1 MRLDQAIA
9 ARFSISRHKARQ
21 AIASGRVLVNQR
33 RVAIASRDVGER
45 DELAIVTES
54 VPHFSVL
61 ASTDDWIAVD
71 KPAGLPSQPT
81 HDRSRLSL
89 EEILRSEY
97 KTIWLVHRLDTPA
110 SGVIVFARSAEA
122 AARLS
127 EIFASREVRKT
138 YLARVDPPIDRQLVI
153 DTPLDGKDAITRVRP
168 RGRDLVEVE
177 IETGRTHQ
185 IRRHLSSVGHPVA
198 GDRRYGSATNAPRLM
213 LHAWKIE
220 HAELGAIEAPI
231 PPEFL

>member
-1 MRLDQAIA
+1 MRLDQALA
-9 ARFSISRHKARQ
+9 QKFSISRRKARQ
-21 AIASGRVLVNQR
+21 AIADGRVLVNPR
-33 RVAIASRDVGER
+33 RVAIASRDVGPG
-45 DELAIVTES
+45 DELAIVGDE
-54 VPHFSVL
+54 VPHPRVL
-61 ASTDDWIAVD
+61 ASTADWIAVD
-71 KPAGLPSQPT
+71 KPSGLPSQPT

-89 EEILRSEY
+89 EEILRAEY

-127 EIFASREVRKT
+127 KIFVSREVRKT
-138 YLARVDPPIDRQLVI
+138 YLARVHPPIDRELTI

-168 RGRDLVEVE
+168 RERDLGE
-177 IETGRTHQ
+177 IEIDTGRTHQ
-185 IRRHLSSVGHPVA
+185 IRRHLSSIGHPVA

-220 HAELGAIEAPI
+220 HEELGTIEAPI